1 MEHNAVHVFARVAGF
16 ALIAAAII
24 MMVEGIWWFAII
36 CLVLFV
42 AIGVLETITIVRN
55 HRTHERP
62 R

>member
-1 MEHNAVHVFARVAGF
+1 MEHNAVHVFARVVGF
-16 ALIAAAII
+16 ALLAAAII
-24 MMVEGIWWFAII
+24 GLAERIWIFAII

-42 AIGVLETITIVRN
+42 AVGVYETIMIIRN